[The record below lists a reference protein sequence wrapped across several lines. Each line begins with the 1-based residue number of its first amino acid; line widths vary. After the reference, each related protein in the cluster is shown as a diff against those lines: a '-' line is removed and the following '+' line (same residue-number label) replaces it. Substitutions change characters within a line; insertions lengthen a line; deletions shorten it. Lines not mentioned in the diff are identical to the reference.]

1 MGRALARVVV
11 VVNLKLILAALM
23 LFPTYKEDRTHEI
36 EKAQQLM
43 LIAAN
48 LRMANVSKE
57 AAALVIALGNN
68 ESHYSLRVH
77 RGDCGPHGCPGG
89 ARSCWQ
95 FEKTP
100 VTADEWDLLTGI
112 ENTGWQV
119 ARAAWFATWALRDC
133 GGDARCAFRLLAGL
147 DRETRL
153 ATEDARMADYSR
165 ALRALQ

>member
-1 MGRALARVVV
+1 MS
-11 VVNLKLILAALM
+11 LKLILAALM
-23 LFPTYKEDRTHEI
+23 LFPTYKEDRAHEI

-68 ESHYSLRVH
+68 ETHYSLRIH
-77 RGDCGPHGCPGG
+77 RGQCASNECPGS
-89 ARSCWQ
+89 ARSPWQ

-119 ARAAWFATWALRDC
+119 ARAAWFANWALRDC

-153 ATEDARMADYSR
+153 ATEDARVADYSK
-165 ALRALQ
+165 ALQVLR